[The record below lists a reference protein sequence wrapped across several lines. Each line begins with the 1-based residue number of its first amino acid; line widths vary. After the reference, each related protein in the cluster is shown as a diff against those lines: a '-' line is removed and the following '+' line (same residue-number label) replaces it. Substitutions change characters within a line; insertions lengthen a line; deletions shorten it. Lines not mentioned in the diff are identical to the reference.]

1 MTFELLFWPFFA
13 AWLVILFL
21 SVRSETNVM
30 AVISSVVY
38 LCILQFLYHVN
49 IITLVEHHPF
59 QLIGVL
65 LLYFVIGGVWSVFRW
80 FLFVRDKVRQY
91 LDMRNKWL
99 QFKGQT
105 QFTYI
110 PDELKEE
117 WTKYLEGEKD
127 KYDRELRRS
136 YVDMTKPPLVRDHK
150 YKIMGWIGW
159 WPISAGLWLM
169 EDMVRGVVRSIYEYI
184 HDWLQSISNRM
195 FASIRQ
201 DLPENFK

>member
-1 MTFELLFWPFFA
+1 VTFEFFFWPIFA

-21 SVRSETNVM
+21 SVRFETNVLG
-30 AVISSVVY
+30 VVSSFIY
-38 LCILQFLYHVN
+38 LCILQYLYKIDIVG
-49 IITLVEHHPF
+49 IVLHHPIH
-59 QLIGVL
+59 LLGIL
-65 LLYFVIGGVWSVFRW
+65 LLYFVIGGGWSLFRW
-80 FLFVRDKVRQY
+80 YLFVRDKVRQY

-99 QFKGQT
+99 QSKGQT
-105 QFTYI
+105 QFKFI

-117 WTKYLEGEKD
+117 WTKYLDERYVGDGRKD
-127 KYDRELRRS
+127 L
-136 YVDMTKPPLVRDHK
+136 TKPPLVRDHK

-159 WPISAGLWLM
+159 WPISAGLWML
-169 EDMVRGVVRSIYEYI
+169 EDLVKGITRSVYEYI